1 MSYDFMSY
9 DFFTISPCKGTA
21 FMPIKEY
28 YVVKESQRK
37 GGDAIFPYILKKGN
51 AILEVLFEQPV
62 SAAFGRKFCH
72 FVDYLPHLWENQNV
86 F

>member
-1 MSYDFMSY
+1 
-9 DFFTISPCKGTA
+9 
-21 FMPIKEY
+21 
-28 YVVKESQRK
+28 VQN
-37 GGDAIFPYILKKGN
+37 LKKGN
-51 AILEVLFEQPV
+51 AILGVLFEQPV